1 MEEAEG
7 KSCLFALLVWL
18 GHVSKVGHHSSTEQ
32 LCRSNKCLL
41 MTNYDR
47 PDIYFDNLL
56 DFLIKNYVAKS
67 IRDISS
73 TSDRSMQ
80 KSIEAGDDEN

>member
-1 MEEAEG
+1 
-7 KSCLFALLVWL
+7 
-18 GHVSKVGHHSSTEQ
+18 
-32 LCRSNKCLL
+32 

-47 PDIYFDNLL
+47 PDIYFDNLS

-73 TSDRSMQ
+73 TSERSVQ